1 MPMPSGAPAMP
12 APPPRTGAGSRLR
25 RGPRLRTAACSGL
38 RCGNALRLLD
48 VDEYALLRVEEAVVD
63 LRPAAELVDR
73 EQLRRDR
80 ELRLVLQRGKHGAVA
95 LGDEDLLGRRRP
107 QVVAERLGRARVLR
121 VAGHRGRVLD
131 EDRLRRDD
139 VADVLALLL
148 GGDGLVLVRERHV
161 AL

>member
-12 APPPRTGAGSRLR
+12 AP
-25 RGPRLRTAACSGL
+25 RLRTAACSGL
-38 RCGNALRLLD
+38 LCGNALRLLD

-73 EQLRRDR
+73 EQLRRDG
-80 ELRLVLQRGKHGAVA
+80 ELRLVLQRGENGAVA

-107 QVVAERLGRARVLR
+107 QVVAEGLGRARVLR

-131 EDRLRRDD
+131 QDRLLRDE
-139 VADVLALLL
+139 VVDVLALLL

-161 AL
+161 ALAAG